1 MGANDCIE
9 EMRRAVPDLTD
20 DEADKVITEL
30 RKARQETQ
38 ATPATGPEDAAVEKA
53 ASRLLEAALIEKR
66 NAIWNLAVR
75 NRMLAITR
83 QFGDNAREGY
93 FSVLSGSERLKQGSR
108 ASAAAEQKAFAG
120 EWLGGL
126 ISDLERAGLHR
137 LFVSDTMGRETARA
151 LWALS
156 TPGATL
162 DGLPQEAVRMAEII
176 GKYQEAARITQ
187 NRFGAW
193 IGKLPGYVVRQS
205 HDMYRI
211 REAGFEDWLAYI
223 SPRLDWARMTAEDFV
238 GPVSPRK
245 YLERVYDG
253 LASGVHLDH
262 TPRTFDEKFRG
273 ASFAG
278 SSNIAKR
285 TSQERVLH
293 FKDADAWFD
302 YNERFGA
309 GGMSEA
315 VTNGLN
321 SAARTSG
328 LLKVLGTNP
337 EANLRLAMDKT
348 MAGIFTPEGRQSFRQ
363 SQDQVFDML
372 KVVDGRAAIP
382 GNATA
387 ARVSANLR
395 ALQSMAKLGG
405 AVISSITDI
414 PVYASEL
421 RYAQGKNMLAGIG
434 EAMGAL
440 VRGRPD
446 GERREVLSSL
456 GVFFDSMAGEVHAR
470 FDAQDLTSSRTASW
484 LMQKFFK
491 LNGLTWWTETLRSSA
506 ALSQS
511 HYMAMQAGKA
521 WDALP
526 QEVQRTLTLYDID
539 AGKWDVIRANPVK
552 LADGNAY
559 LVPDGLPPEL
569 AQTMRTFYIDRA
581 HHAVIEPDARSRW
594 WLTRGSQAGTVSG
607 ELFRFIAQFKGFPTA
622 MIQNV
627 VGREV
632 YGKGADSF
640 AQALRNGHGE
650 MMGLATL
657 IAWTTLFGYGAMTAK
672 DMLKGRNPRDP
683 KDAGTWGAAMLQ
695 GGAMGIYGDF
705 ILGESNR
712 FGRGM
717 LETIAGPVP
726 GMFSD
731 IDKLRAALI
740 AGDDVAANAFRT
752 MVNNTPFANLFYTR
766 VALDYL
772 VLYRLQEAMNPGYLR
787 RLEKRVEKENAQTF
801 WLRPTEAVQ

>member
-1 MGANDCIE
+1 MGANDCLD
-9 EMRRAVPDLTD
+9 EMRKAVPDLTD
-20 DEADKVITEL
+20 DEAEQVISEL
-30 RKARQETQ
+30 RKARQETAQ
-38 ATPATGPEDAAVEKA
+38 TPTAAPEDAAVEKA
-53 ASRLLEAALIEKR
+53 ANRLLEAALIEKR
-66 NAIWNLAVR
+66 NAIWNQAVR
-75 NRMLAITR
+75 QRMTALVGR
-83 QFGDNAREGY
+83 FGDSPKEGY
-93 FSVLSGSERLKQGSR
+93 FSVLAGSERLKQGSR
-108 ASAAAEQKAFAG
+108 ASTAAEQKAFTG

-126 ISDLERAGLHR
+126 VSEMERAGLHK

-151 LWALS
+151 LWAIN
-156 TPGATL
+156 TPGAKL
-162 DGLPQEAVRMAEII
+162 DGMPKEAVAMAQIVA
-176 GKYQEAARITQ
+176 KYQEASRITQ

-211 REAGFEDWLAYI
+211 REAGFEAWFAHI
-223 SPRLDWARMTAEDFV
+223 APRLDWARMAAEDFV
-238 GPVSPRK
+238 GPVSPRL
-245 YLERVYDG
+245 YLQRVYAG

-273 ASFAG
+273 ASFSG
-278 SSNIAKR
+278 SGSAAKKV
-285 TSQERVLH
+285 SKERVLH

-315 VTNGLN
+315 VVNGLN
-321 SAARTSG
+321 GAARTAG

-337 EANLRLAMDKT
+337 EANLNLAMDQT
-348 MAGIFTPEGRQSFRQ
+348 MRGLTDPEAQHKFRQ
-363 SQDQVFDML
+363 SQGAIMDML

-382 GNATA
+382 GNAMA
-387 ARVSANLR
+387 ARVGSNLR

-421 RYAQGKNMLAGIG
+421 RYAQGKNMFSGVA
-434 EAMGAL
+434 EAMGSL
-440 VRGRPD
+440 VRGRPS
-446 GERREVLSSL
+446 GERREILSSL

-491 LNGLTWWTETLRSSA
+491 LNGLTWWTETLRSAA

-511 HYMAMQAGKA
+511 HYLALQAGKA

-526 QEVQRTLTLYDID
+526 AEVQRTFTLYDID
-539 AGKWDVIRANPVK
+539 AGKWETIRANPTK
-552 LADGNAY
+552 LADGNQY
-559 LVPDGLPPEL
+559 LVPDGLPDHL
-569 AQTMRTFYIDRA
+569 AQSMRALYIDRA
-581 HHAVIEPDARSRW
+581 QHAVIEPGARTRAF
-594 WLTRGSQAGTVSG
+594 LTQGTQAGTASG

-627 VGREV
+627 VGREI
-632 YGKGADSF
+632 YGRGADSF

-672 DMLKGRNPRDP
+672 DMLKGRNARDP
-683 KDAGTWGAAMLQ
+683 KEPGTWASAMLQ
-695 GGAMGIYGDF
+695 GGALGIYGDF

-712 FGRGM
+712 MGRGL
-717 LETIAGPVP
+717 LETAAGPVL
-726 GMFSD
+726 GMVAD

-740 AGDDVAANAFRT
+740 AGDDVAANSFRT
-752 MVNNTPFANLFYTR
+752 LVNNTPFANLFYTR
-766 VALDYL
+766 IALDYL
-772 VLYRLQEAMNPGYLR
+772 VLYRMQEAMNPGYLR

-801 WLRPTEAVQ
+801 WLRPSQVVQ